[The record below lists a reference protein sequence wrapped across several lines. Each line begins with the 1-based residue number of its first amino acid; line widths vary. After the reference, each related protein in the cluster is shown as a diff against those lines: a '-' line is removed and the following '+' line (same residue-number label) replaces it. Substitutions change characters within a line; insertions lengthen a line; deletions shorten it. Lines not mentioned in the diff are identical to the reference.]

1 MRLDISFIHR
11 VASSLTIIAITSIS
25 ILLYGCGGIE
35 TPAVEVPTGSVTLAW
50 EAPTINED
58 GSPITDLAGYRVY
71 YGETSQAYT
80 DVVNVGNSTGASIGG
95 LPIGKTLYFSVT
107 AFDISGNESTFSSEV
122 STILSNS

>member
-1 MRLDISFIHR
+1 MRLD
-11 VASSLTIIAITSIS
+11 ASSKNRVLSSFTIFAVISIS
-25 ILLYGCGGIE
+25 LLLYGCGGIE

-50 EAPTINED
+50 EAPTVNED

-95 LPIGKTLYFSVT
+95 LPIGIPLYFSVT
-107 AFDISGNESTFSSEV
+107 AYDLSGNQSTFSSEV
-122 STILSNS
+122 STVLSES